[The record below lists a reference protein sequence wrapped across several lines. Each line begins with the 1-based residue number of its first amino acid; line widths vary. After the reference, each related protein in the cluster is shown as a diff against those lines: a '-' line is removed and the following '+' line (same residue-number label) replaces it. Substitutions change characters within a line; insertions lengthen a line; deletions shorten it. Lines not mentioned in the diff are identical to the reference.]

1 MNNIAKLLNPTSVA
15 VVGASNRPFRA
26 GEVVMKNLLNNG
38 FQGAIMPVTPKYKA
52 VCGVLAY
59 PDIASL
65 PIVPDVAILCTNAV
79 HNKEIFLTLANKKV
93 SAAIILSSDMHILN
107 QHGQTIEEE
116 CLQIA
121 KQHNIRILGA
131 NSLGLILPWL
141 NFNASFSP
149 VSAARG
155 NIAFISQ
162 SAAVC
167 TTILDWANDKD
178 IGFSAFISIGNG
190 VDVDVAE
197 LLDHLC
203 TDSKTSAILLY
214 IDSIKDARRFMSAA
228 RAASRNR
235 RILVLKGGRTHAG
248 RQAAQRHTG
257 GNDTLDI
264 IYDSAIRRTGMLR
277 VRNTHELFAAVETLT
292 HAVPLKGERLGIIT
306 NGGGPS
312 IMAVDTLLERGGKL
326 AQLSSETI
334 EKLDQVLPSAW
345 SKHNP
350 IDMIGDADKNRYV
363 NSIQAL
369 LDSDDIDALLI
380 MHSPSAVAHSVET
393 AQAIIDCIKAHPRH
407 KRFNILTNWSG
418 EKTAK
423 QARLLFTQAGIPT
436 YRTPESAVVAYMH
449 LVEYRRNQKQLME
462 TPTNSEQIGPENK
475 KFACQWIADQIP
487 SDNTSDLDEGNLAI
501 NNLDTHN
508 LDTHNLDTN
517 SNDRSFV
524 LDTHEIAPLLA
535 QYKFTVLETWI
546 AQEPAEVV
554 YIADKI
560 GYPVA
565 VKLRSPDIAHKSDVN
580 GVVLNLRNRTEVQ
593 NAAQAILDG
602 VQLNY
607 PSANIQGLLV
617 QAMASRIGAYELRI
631 KVKTDLT
638 FGPVIMLGEGGS
650 EWDESIDAAVGIL
663 PLNMALARYLIIRA
677 IKGYS
682 IRPQKTSNLD
692 IDLLCD
698 FIVRL
703 SQMVIDNP
711 QIHELDIHPLLVGNK
726 SLTIIDADLTLKPFS
741 GDPHRRLAIRP
752 YPVELEEKVTLK
764 NGESI
769 KLRPILPEDEHA
781 HAGFIKNVSKEDLY
795 KRFFTEV
802 GEFNHEALANLTQI
816 DFDREIA
823 FVAVTDVGEIL
834 GVSRALIN
842 PENTDAEFAILIR
855 SDLKGQGLGRLLMTR
870 IIDFCRNKGTT
881 QMSGMT
887 MPTNRGMLTLAQKLG
902 FKIDVQFEDGTADML
917 LDLD

>member
-1 MNNIAKLLNPTSVA
+1 MSNVSKLLNPTSIA
-15 VVGASNRPFRA
+15 VIGASNKPFRA
-26 GEVVMKNLLNNG
+26 GEVVMNNLLKGG
-38 FQGAIMPVTPKYKA
+38 FQGAIMPVTPMYKA

-59 PDIASL
+59 PSIEKL
-65 PIVPDVAILCTNAV
+65 PITPDIAILCTHASRNID
-79 HNKEIFLTLANKKV
+79 IFLMLAEKKV
-93 SAAIILSSDMHILN
+93 SAAIVLSSDMHTVTN
-107 QHGQTIEEE
+107 NGNTIEAE
-116 CLQIA
+116 CLTIA
-121 KQHNIRILGA
+121 KKNGIRILGA

-141 NFNASFSP
+141 HLNASFSP
-149 VSAARG
+149 VSAAKG

-190 VDVDVAE
+190 CDVDVSE
-197 LLDHLC
+197 LLDYLC
-203 TDSKTSAILLY
+203 TDSKTEAILLY

-277 VRNTHELFAAVETLT
+277 VKNTHELFAAVETLT
-292 HAVPLKGERLGIIT
+292 HAIPLRGERLGIIT

-326 AQLSSETI
+326 AKLSETTMA
-334 EKLDQVLPSAW
+334 KLNVVLPPSW
-345 SKHNP
+345 SKQNP

-363 NSIQAL
+363 QSINAL
-369 LDSDDIDALLI
+369 LDSNDIDALLI
-380 MHSPSAVAHSVET
+380 MHSPSAVAHSVDT
-393 AQAIIDCIKAHPRH
+393 AQAVIDCIKKHPRH
-407 KRFNILTNWSG
+407 QRYNILTNWSG
-418 EKTAK
+418 EKTARE
-423 QARLLFTQAGIPT
+423 ARQLFTQAGIPT

-449 LVEYRRNQKQLME
+449 LVEYRRNRKQLME
-462 TPTNSEQIGPENK
+462 TPTNSEQINIKNK
-475 KFACQWIADQIP
+475 HLARDWITLQFEIQ
-487 SDNTSDLDEGNLAI
+487 NTTKAKSL
-501 NNLDTHN
+501 NN
-508 LDTHNLDTN
+508 
-517 SNDRSFV
+517 NDALI
-524 LDTHEIAPLLA
+524 LDTHEITPLLKN
-535 QYKFTVLETWI
+535 YKFTVLDTWI

-554 YIADKI
+554 HIADKI

-565 VKLRSPDIAHKSDVN
+565 VKLRSPDIAHKSDIH
-580 GVVLNLRNRTEVQ
+580 GVILNLRNRVEVQ
-593 NAAQAILDG
+593 NAAQSILDG

-607 PSANIQGLLV
+607 PSANVQGLLV
-617 QAMASRIGAYELRI
+617 QAMASRIGAYELRV
-631 KVKTDLT
+631 KVKTDTT

-663 PLNMALARYLIIRA
+663 PLNMALARYLIIRS
-677 IKGYS
+677 IKEHT

-698 FIVRL
+698 FLVRL

-711 QIHELDIHPLLVGNK
+711 QIHDLDIHPLLVGKN
-726 SLTIIDADLTLKPFS
+726 SLTILDADLILKS
-741 GDPHRRLAIRP
+741 YTGDYHQRLAIQP
-752 YPVELEEKVTLK
+752 YPVELEEFVLLN
-764 NGESI
+764 NGEEV
-769 KLRPILPEDEHA
+769 KLRPILPEDEPA
-781 HAGFIKNVSKEDLY
+781 HASFINHVSKEDLY
-795 KRFFTEV
+795 KRFFTDV

-816 DFDREIA
+816 DFNREIA
-823 FVAVTDVGEIL
+823 FVAVTHDGEIL

-855 SDLKGQGLGRLLMTR
+855 SDLKRCGLGKILMTR
-870 IIDFCRNKGTT
+870 IIHYCKNKGTK
-881 QMSGMT
+881 QLSGMT

-902 FKIDVQFEDGTADML
+902 FKLDVQFEDGTADML
-917 LDLD
+917 LILN